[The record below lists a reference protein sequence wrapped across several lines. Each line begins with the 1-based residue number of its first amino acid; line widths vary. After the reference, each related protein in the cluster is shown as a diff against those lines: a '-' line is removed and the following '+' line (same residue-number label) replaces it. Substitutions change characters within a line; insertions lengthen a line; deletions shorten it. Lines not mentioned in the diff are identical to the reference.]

1 MIRIVPL
8 LLLGLLAGCASGSSP
23 PLASVDV
30 VALCKEM
37 TQASASKPELI
48 DKDYFSQCMNAH
60 GAVRRPS
67 ANNPV
72 AAFPL

>member
-23 PLASVDV
+23 PLSLVDV
-30 VALCKEM
+30 TALCKEL

-48 DKDYFSQCMNAH
+48 SKDYFANCMIAH
-60 GAVRRPS
+60 GHG
-67 ANNPV
+67 ANP
-72 AAFPL
+72 

>member
-1 MIRIVPL
+1 MIRIFPFL
-8 LLLGLLAGCASGSSP
+8 LSGILAGCASGSLP

-30 VALCKEM
+30 VALCKEL

-60 GAVRRPS
+60 GASAEAGQAKRP
-67 ANNPV
+67 
-72 AAFPL
+72 

>member
-1 MIRIVPL
+1 MIRVVPL
-8 LLLGLLAGCASGSSP
+8 LMLGLLAGCASASSP

-48 DKDYFSQCMNAH
+48 DKDYFAQCMNAH
-60 GAVRRPS
+60 GAVAP
-67 ANNPV
+67 AGQTKGQ
-72 AAFPL
+72 

>member
-1 MIRIVPL
+1 MIRIVPFL
-8 LLLGLLAGCASGSSP
+8 LAGVLAGCASGSSP

-30 VALCKEM
+30 VALCKEL

-60 GAVRRPS
+60 GAS
-67 ANNPV
+67 AEAGQAKAP
-72 AAFPL
+72 

>member
-23 PLASVDV
+23 PLSLVDV
-30 VALCKEM
+30 TALCQEL

-48 DKDYFSQCMNAH
+48 SKDYFANCMIAH
-60 GAVRRPS
+60 GHG
-67 ANNPV
+67 ANP
-72 AAFPL
+72 

>member
-1 MIRIVPL
+1 MTRIVPF
-8 LLLGLLAGCASGSSP
+8 LLLGVLAGCASAPSP

-30 VALCKEM
+30 FALCKEL

-60 GAVRRPS
+60 S
-67 ANNPV
+67 ASAQAGDTKSP
-72 AAFPL
+72 

>member
-1 MIRIVPL
+1 MIRVVPFL
-8 LLLGLLAGCASGSSP
+8 LSGMILAGCASGSAP

-30 VALCKEM
+30 VALCKEL

-60 GAVRRPS
+60 DVS
-67 ANNPV
+67 ALADQTKSP
-72 AAFPL
+72 

>member
-8 LLLGLLAGCASGSSP
+8 LLLGLLAGCASASSP

-48 DKDYFSQCMNAH
+48 DKDYFAQCMNAH
-60 GAVRRPS
+60 GAS
-67 ANNPV
+67 AP
-72 AAFPL
+72 AGQIKGQ